1 MGSKKKAWLFTSPAW
16 LCSTPQNFCTH
27 TIVRSPME
35 ECMLC
40 YKYHTYSGEETKG
53 RKDRKKMGPKSR
65 VYSSALYNNTHL
77 PCFRGSTSTSL
88 GAQKPLSDTLYY
100 IELPK
105 HFSRHTR
112 FFSCR
117 LFFREACSVFFVTPI
132 SIITIAIYCLQISY
146 GPCAFKSDNC
156 SYSVWRLF

>member
-1 MGSKKKAWLFTSPAW
+1 MAL
-16 LCSTPQNFCTH
+16 Q
-27 TIVRSPME
+27 
-35 ECMLC
+35 
-40 YKYHTYSGEETKG
+40 YHTELLYAHNSSVSNGRMHAMLQVPYLLWRRNYKG

-65 VYSSALYNNTHL
+65 VYSALYNNTHL

>member
-1 MGSKKKAWLFTSPAW
+1 MAL
-16 LCSTPQNFCTH
+16 Q
-27 TIVRSPME
+27 
-35 ECMLC
+35 
-40 YKYHTYSGEETKG
+40 YHTELLYAHNSSVSNGRMHAMLQVPYTLVEKKLREGRIG
-53 RKDRKKMGPKSR
+53 RKWVQKAE
-65 VYSSALYNNTHL
+65 YSSALYNNTHL

-117 LFFREACSVFFVTPI
+117 LFFREACSVIFVTPI
-132 SIITIAIYCLQISY
+132 FITIATYCLQVSN

-156 SYSVWRLF
+156 SYSV